1 MYILI
6 YDKLCNVVVLLYNLK
21 LKMKMSLENIKLLL
35 TMFYMYTGPC
45 ASENF

>member
-35 TMFYMYTGPC
+35 TMFYMYTRSC
-45 ASENF
+45 ASEIF